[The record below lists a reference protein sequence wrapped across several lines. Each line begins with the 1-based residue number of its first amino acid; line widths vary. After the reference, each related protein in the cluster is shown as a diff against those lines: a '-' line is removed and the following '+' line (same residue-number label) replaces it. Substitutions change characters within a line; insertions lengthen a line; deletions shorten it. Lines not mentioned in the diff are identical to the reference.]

1 MRLRIEVACKLI
13 VMRKVIFLIHRAI
26 WMNFI
31 VGNEEIVHLLLR
43 NKANPKILN
52 TKGKSAKDTASNKGN
67 WKEDWHGK

>member
-1 MRLRIEVACKLI
+1 
-13 VMRKVIFLIHRAI
+13 
-26 WMNFI
+26 MNFI

-52 TKGKSAKDTASNKGN
+52 TKGKSVKDTASNKGN